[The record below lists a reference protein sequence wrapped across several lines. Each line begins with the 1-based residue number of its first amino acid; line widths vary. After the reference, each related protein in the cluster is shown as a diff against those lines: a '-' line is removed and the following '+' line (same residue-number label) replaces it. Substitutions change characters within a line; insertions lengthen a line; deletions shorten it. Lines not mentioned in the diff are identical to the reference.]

1 MMDSLNALH
10 NDDKK
15 IYNFL
20 ENEKMEQVSFL
31 QDQVRRL
38 TSVVRE
44 YQMKYPPI
52 NEKDV
57 ETAPLAPWMTDAS
70 LASPLFAEYDNN
82 IKALKEQI
90 KYYKDQFNNIQEKSR
105 EIVQENDRLHQE
117 LRRSVENQ
125 LDVLQQTDGLS
136 NNTHAQLDQ
145 LQHKIKVI
153 SEEKN
158 RMDSL
163 YQNAINDQ
171 NITQSELNAKVQ
183 IISTLT
189 AENTHLQ
196 EDLKHARE
204 FAESSQKNYHK
215 LQIEYEKFINTAQL
229 QDSELDDLRAQMRK
243 VNVEL
248 KTSKS
253 LCAEL
258 QSHNVKLKDHLKCM
272 DKKDPRE
279 TLSEKSAE
287 GTIRRLQN
295 EMFELD
301 SRVISYSK
309 ELEKVRVEKIDLEDQ
324 LAIIQKKNMQIEENE
339 YQAILRVRD
348 SVQLVENA
356 LLEREQAFIRE
367 QQKSNE
373 VLRLQEAINKIL
385 KESEDK
391 VNSAI
396 SGAKD
401 KTNKQVQQ
409 LLEELHY
416 QEIEAV
422 EKQVAFEKLQREKIS
437 LQNQLDKIYQEE
449 SVEVTKSSFS
459 IDELQKKLSKVE
471 LNRDECL
478 LQLDILQM
486 TLRQYKARIESD
498 KEAYTTQLTD
508 LRKQTQIIKDDFD
521 EVSESRLKILNEVN
535 TLKKE
540 LNSRKENNIV
550 RDTTCASQVSSLQ
563 QKLDTQKK
571 EYEARLT
578 ASENMNK
585 DAMNELRTMLA
596 TQQKNASKWK
606 EEARVIS
613 QNYEKTVS
621 KLKVE
626 ISSLKRK
633 NTELDQVH
641 SKNVNKIEDV
651 ENECASN
658 QAALDKLKTLYSNA
672 EEEIESVNQRM
683 QLQKNRE
690 KQMAKE
696 KQLLVSQIDK
706 LKLAVARPT
715 RLNTIDQ
722 QWDSYLEGFRNDIS

>member
-20 ENEKMEQVSFL
+20 ENEKMEKVSFL

-258 QSHNVKLKDHLKCM
+258 QSHNIKLKDHLKCM

-571 EYEARLT
+571 EYEARLS

-621 KLKVE
+621 KLKIE

-658 QAALDKLKTLYSNA
+658 RAALDKLKTLYSNA

>member
-10 NDDKK
+10 NDGKK

-183 IISTLT
+183 IFSTLT

-309 ELEKVRVEKIDLEDQ
+309 ELEKVRVDKIDLEDQ
-324 LAIIQKKNMQIEENE
+324 LAIIQKKNIQIEENE

-409 LLEELHY
+409 LLEELHF

-449 SVEVTKSSFS
+449 SIEVTKSSFS

-498 KEAYTTQLTD
+498 KEAYTAQLTD

-535 TLKKE
+535 ILKKE

-571 EYEARLT
+571 EYEARLS

-621 KLKVE
+621 KLKIE

>member
-183 IISTLT
+183 IISSLT

-324 LAIIQKKNMQIEENE
+324 LAIIQKKNIQIEENE

-409 LLEELHY
+409 LVEELHF

-571 EYEARLT
+571 EYEARLS

>member
-20 ENEKMEQVSFL
+20 ENEKMEKVSFL

-163 YQNAINDQ
+163 YQNAVNDQ

-258 QSHNVKLKDHLKCM
+258 QSHNIKLKDHLKCM

-571 EYEARLT
+571 EYEARLS

-621 KLKVE
+621 KLKIE

>member
-183 IISTLT
+183 IISSLT

-324 LAIIQKKNMQIEENE
+324 LAIIQKKNIQIEENE

-409 LLEELHY
+409 LLEELHF

-621 KLKVE
+621 KLKIE

>member
-1 MMDSLNALH
+1 MMDTLNALH

-20 ENEKMEQVSFL
+20 ENEKMEKVSFL

-324 LAIIQKKNMQIEENE
+324 LAIIQKKNIQIEENE

-409 LLEELHY
+409 LLEELHF

-571 EYEARLT
+571 EYEARLS

-621 KLKVE
+621 KLKIE

>member
-20 ENEKMEQVSFL
+20 ENEKMEKVSFL

-258 QSHNVKLKDHLKCM
+258 QSHNIKLKDHLKCM

-621 KLKVE
+621 KLKIE

-641 SKNVNKIEDV
+641 SKNVNKIEYV

>member
-20 ENEKMEQVSFL
+20 ENEKMEKVSFL

-258 QSHNVKLKDHLKCM
+258 QSHNIKLKDHLKCM

-409 LLEELHY
+409 LLEELHF